1 MFRDEVKLRLFLQK
15 TNTFIVQLVNNG
27 VWQ

>member
-1 MFRDEVKLRLFLQK
+1 MFRDEVKLGLFLQK

-27 VWQ
+27 VRQ